1 MPQKEKYGAQ
11 PPIELLRQWMDYGGW
26 YDIDTKEKDFREIQS
41 IRFVAA
47 MGPPGGGRTFIT
59 QRYVRHFTVVYV
71 EPYST
76 ESLKNI
82 FSNIMDW
89 FLLQPTTPAFPKSM
103 QGMRDSLVSCT
114 IVMYEKISAQFR
126 PTPAK
131 SHYTYNLRDV
141 SKVF

>member
-1 MPQKEKYGAQ
+1 
-11 PPIELLRQWMDYGGW
+11 MDYGGW

-59 QRYVRHFTVVYV
+59 QRYVRHFSVVYV

-76 ESLKNI
+76 DSLKSI

-89 FLLQPTTPAFPKSM
+89 FLLQPTIPAFPKSM

-114 IVMYEKISAQFR
+114 IVMYEK
-126 PTPAK
+126 
-131 SHYTYNLRDV
+131 V
-141 SKVF
+141 ST